1 MNTECNSTT
10 ALVFIDDGTYLINP
24 LGVALRLIC
33 IQRTLGNVIIDLR
46 SPYKLGQRFAL

>member
-33 IQRTLGNVIIDLR
+33 IHVKR
-46 SPYKLGQRFAL
+46 